1 MVQPQLPV
9 CVCVVD
15 AIAADIAADGLPE
28 AGAA

>member
-1 MVQPQLPV
+1 V